1 VTVRL
6 KDAVDVNPTVI
17 DTSAVR
23 ESENVTGSRLIPA
36 VRIESVDESV
46 NEMLGLWCVTEF
58 VSDDTDL
65 VDVPE

>member
-6 KDAVDVNPTVI
+6 KDAVDVKPTVI

-46 NEMLGLWCVTEF
+46 NEMLGLWCVMEF